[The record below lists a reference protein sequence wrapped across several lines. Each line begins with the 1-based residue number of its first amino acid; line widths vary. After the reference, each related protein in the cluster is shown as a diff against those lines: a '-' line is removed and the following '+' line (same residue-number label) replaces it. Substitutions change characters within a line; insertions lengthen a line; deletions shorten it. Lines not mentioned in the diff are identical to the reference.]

1 MKNRLIIGVT
11 FILLFTTFISQK
23 KISVNKFKVQEI
35 KFENNK
41 ILKEFELIE
50 DLSFLYNKS
59 MIFLN
64 SYEIKKKI
72 EKKSFIKRLEVKKIY
87 PNKLI
92 IRIFEKEPIAILI
105 DKKKK
110 FFIGKKYDLI
120 EYKKI
125 PKYKNLPTIFGD
137 QENFQSLITNLKKIS
152 FPVENIQKYFLLSSN
167 RWDIQMK
174 DKKII
179 KLPVKNYNS
188 SLKNFLK
195 INKNKNFDKYKIFD
209 YRLNNQLILK

>member
-11 FILLFTTFISQK
+11 LILLFTTFISQK

-105 DKKKK
+105 DKNKK

-179 KLPVKNYNS
+179 KLPVKNYNL

>member
-11 FILLFTTFISQK
+11 LILLFTTFISQK

-105 DKKKK
+105 DKNKK

-152 FPVENIQKYFLLSSN
+152 FPLENIQKYFLLSSN

>member
-11 FILLFTTFISQK
+11 LILLFTTFISQK

-105 DKKKK
+105 DKNKK

-152 FPVENIQKYFLLSSN
+152 FPLENIQKYFLLSSN

-179 KLPVKNYNS
+179 KLPVKNYNL

>member
-1 MKNRLIIGVT
+1 MKNRFIIGVT
-11 FILLFTTFISQK
+11 LILLFTTFISQK

-50 DLSFLYNKS
+50 DLSFLHNKS

-105 DKKKK
+105 DKNKK

-125 PKYKNLPTIFGD
+125 PKYKNLPTILGD
-137 QENFQSLITNLKKIS
+137 QENFQSLMTNLKKIS